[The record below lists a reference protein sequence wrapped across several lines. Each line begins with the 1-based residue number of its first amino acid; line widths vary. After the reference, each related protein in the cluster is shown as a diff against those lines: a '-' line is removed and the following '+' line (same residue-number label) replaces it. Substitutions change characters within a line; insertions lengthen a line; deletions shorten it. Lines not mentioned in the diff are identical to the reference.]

1 MKKQLGFADAFADA
15 RLGSNRKLSEIDELI
30 DWSVLERLVQ
40 QMRPG
45 TQGRPPFAALTM
57 LKALYLQRLYDLS
70 DPGLEEALADR
81 FSFRRFC
88 GFSLA
93 DPTPDETTILRFR
106 HDAARTGVLEQCFAA
121 VNEQLAAQGL
131 VLRQGTMMDAS
142 VIRAKLRPPPMATGR
157 GAVNVQEPDAG
168 WTGRGGKTVLGYKA
182 HIGVDQGSGLVRR
195 LIVTGAGVY
204 ESEVADDLI
213 CGDERAVY
221 GDRAYPLKA
230 RRARIE
236 EPRHQGS
243 HHAPRRQASPQDHG
257 LAGALEQF
265 GVSSPR
271 AGGGGVQCNET
282 PLWLGACAIVG
293 TLLCGRRRL
302 RLRHHLQSS
311 QSRYPQGR
319 LRAPAH
325 AATPA
330 DHHQPSS
337 RRS

>member
-40 QMRPG
+40 QTRPG
-45 TQGRPPFAALTM
+45 TQGRPPFAALAM

-230 RRARIE
+230 RRARLKSLGIKDRIMHRADKHH
-236 EPRHQGS
+236 PRITGWRARWNNLVS
-243 HHAPRRQASPQDHG
+243 RRRAPVEAVFSAMKRLYG
-257 LAGALEQF
+257 LARARSSALCYVAADVF
-265 GVSSPR
+265 AFVTIYNLRR
-271 AGGGGVQCNET
+271 A
-282 PLWLGACAIVG
+282 AI
-293 TLLCGRRRL
+293 LK
-302 RLRHHLQSS
+302 
-311 QSRYPQGR
+311 
-319 LRAPAH
+319 
-325 AATPA
+325 AA
-330 DHHQPSS
+330 
-337 RRS
+337 

>member
-1 MKKQLGFADAFADA
+1 
-15 RLGSNRKLSEIDELI
+15 
-30 DWSVLERLVQ
+30 
-40 QMRPG
+40 
-45 TQGRPPFAALTM
+45 M

-230 RRARIE
+230 RRARLKSLGIKDRIMHRADKHH
-236 EPRHQGS
+236 PRITGWRARWNNLVS
-243 HHAPRRQASPQDHG
+243 RRRAPVEAVFSAMKRLYG
-257 LAGALEQF
+257 LARARSSALCYVAADVF
-265 GVSSPR
+265 AFVTIYNLRR
-271 AGGGGVQCNET
+271 A
-282 PLWLGACAIVG
+282 AI
-293 TLLCGRRRL
+293 LK
-302 RLRHHLQSS
+302 
-311 QSRYPQGR
+311 
-319 LRAPAH
+319 
-325 AATPA
+325 AA
-330 DHHQPSS
+330 
-337 RRS
+337 

>member
-1 MKKQLGFADAFADA
+1 
-15 RLGSNRKLSEIDELI
+15 
-30 DWSVLERLVQ
+30 LVQ

-45 TQGRPPFAALTM
+45 TQGRPPFAALAM

-230 RRARIE
+230 RRARLKSLGIKDRIMHRADKHH
-236 EPRHQGS
+236 PRITGWRARWNNLVS
-243 HHAPRRQASPQDHG
+243 RRRAPVEAVFSAMKRLYG
-257 LAGALEQF
+257 LARARSSALCYVAADVF
-265 GVSSPR
+265 AFVTIYNLRR
-271 AGGGGVQCNET
+271 A
-282 PLWLGACAIVG
+282 AI
-293 TLLCGRRRL
+293 LK
-302 RLRHHLQSS
+302 
-311 QSRYPQGR
+311 
-319 LRAPAH
+319 
-325 AATPA
+325 AA
-330 DHHQPSS
+330 
-337 RRS
+337 

>member
-45 TQGRPPFAALTM
+45 TQGRPPFAALAM

-230 RRARIE
+230 RRARLKSLGIKD
-236 EPRHQGS
+236 RIMHRADK
-243 HHAPRRQASPQDHG
+243 HHPKIMGWRARWNELVARRRAPVEAVFSAMKRLYG
-257 LAGALEQF
+257 LARAR
-265 GVSSPR
+265 SPCLTYVAADVFAFATIYNLRR
-271 AGGGGVQCNET
+271 A
-282 PLWLGACAIVG
+282 AI
-293 TLLCGRRRL
+293 LN
-302 RLRHHLQSS
+302 
-311 QSRYPQGR
+311 
-319 LRAPAH
+319 
-325 AATPA
+325 AA
-330 DHHQPSS
+330 
-337 RRS
+337 

>member
-45 TQGRPPFAALTM
+45 TQGRPPFAALAM

-93 DPTPDETTILRFR
+93 DRTPDETTILRFR

-230 RRARIE
+230 RRARLKSLGIKDRIMHRADKHH
-236 EPRHQGS
+236 PRITGWRARWNNLVS
-243 HHAPRRQASPQDHG
+243 RRRAPVEAVFSAMKRLYG
-257 LAGALEQF
+257 LARARSPALCYVAADVF
-265 GVSSPR
+265 AFVTIYNLRR
-271 AGGGGVQCNET
+271 A
-282 PLWLGACAIVG
+282 AI
-293 TLLCGRRRL
+293 LK
-302 RLRHHLQSS
+302 
-311 QSRYPQGR
+311 
-319 LRAPAH
+319 
-325 AATPA
+325 AA
-330 DHHQPSS
+330 
-337 RRS
+337 

>member
-1 MKKQLGFADAFADA
+1 MREQLGFADAFADA

-30 DWSVLERLVQ
+30 DWSVLERLVR

-45 TQGRPPFAALTM
+45 TQGRPPFAALAM
-57 LKALYLQRLYDLS
+57 LKALYLQPLYDLS

-106 HDAARTGVLEQCFAA
+106 HDAARAGVLEQCFVA
-121 VNEQLAAQGL
+121 VNDQLAAQGL

-142 VIRAKLRPPPMATGR
+142 VIRAKLRPPSMAAGR
-157 GAVNVQEPDAG
+157 GAVNAQEPDAG

-182 HIGVDQGSGLVRR
+182 HVGVDQGSGLVRR

-204 ESEVADDLI
+204 ESEVADGLI

-230 RRARIE
+230 RRARLKSLGIKDRIMHRADKHH
-236 EPRHQGS
+236 PRITGWRARWNNLVARRR
-243 HHAPRRQASPQDHG
+243 APVEAVFSAMKRLYG
-257 LAGALEQF
+257 LARARSPALCYVAADVF
-265 GVSSPR
+265 AFVTIYNLRR
-271 AGGGGVQCNET
+271 A
-282 PLWLGACAIVG
+282 AI
-293 TLLCGRRRL
+293 LK
-302 RLRHHLQSS
+302 
-311 QSRYPQGR
+311 
-319 LRAPAH
+319 
-325 AATPA
+325 AA
-330 DHHQPSS
+330 
-337 RRS
+337 

>member
-1 MKKQLGFADAFADA
+1 LVG
-15 RLGSNRKLSEIDELI
+15 L
-30 DWSVLERLVQ
+30 LERLVQ

-45 TQGRPPFAALTM
+45 TQGRPPFAALAM

-230 RRARIE
+230 RRARLKSLGIKDRIMHRADKHH
-236 EPRHQGS
+236 PRITGWRARWNNLVS
-243 HHAPRRQASPQDHG
+243 RRRAPVEAVFSAMKRLYG
-257 LAGALEQF
+257 LARARSSALCYVAADVF
-265 GVSSPR
+265 AFVTIYNLRR
-271 AGGGGVQCNET
+271 A
-282 PLWLGACAIVG
+282 AI
-293 TLLCGRRRL
+293 LK
-302 RLRHHLQSS
+302 
-311 QSRYPQGR
+311 
-319 LRAPAH
+319 
-325 AATPA
+325 AA
-330 DHHQPSS
+330 
-337 RRS
+337 

>member
-30 DWSVLERLVQ
+30 DWSVVERLVQ

-45 TQGRPPFAALTM
+45 TQGRPPFAALAM

-230 RRARIE
+230 RRARLKSLGIKDRIMHRADKHH
-236 EPRHQGS
+236 PRITGWRARWNNLVS
-243 HHAPRRQASPQDHG
+243 RRRAPVEAVFSAMKRLYG
-257 LAGALEQF
+257 LARARSSALCYVAADVF
-265 GVSSPR
+265 AFVTIYNLRR
-271 AGGGGVQCNET
+271 A
-282 PLWLGACAIVG
+282 AI
-293 TLLCGRRRL
+293 LK
-302 RLRHHLQSS
+302 
-311 QSRYPQGR
+311 
-319 LRAPAH
+319 
-325 AATPA
+325 AA
-330 DHHQPSS
+330 
-337 RRS
+337 

>member
-45 TQGRPPFAALTM
+45 TQGRPPFAALAM
-57 LKALYLQRLYDLS
+57 LKALDLQRLYDLS

-168 WTGRGGKTVLGYKA
+168 WTGRGGKTVLGDRA

-195 LIVTGAGVY
+195 LIVTGAGVD
-204 ESEVADDLI
+204 ESEVADALI

-230 RRARIE
+230 RRARLKSLGIKDRIMHRADKHH
-236 EPRHQGS
+236 PRITGWRARWNNLVS
-243 HHAPRRQASPQDHG
+243 RRRAPVEAVFSAMKRLYG
-257 LAGALEQF
+257 LARARSSALCYVAADVF
-265 GVSSPR
+265 AFVTIYNLRR
-271 AGGGGVQCNET
+271 A
-282 PLWLGACAIVG
+282 AI
-293 TLLCGRRRL
+293 LK
-302 RLRHHLQSS
+302 
-311 QSRYPQGR
+311 
-319 LRAPAH
+319 
-325 AATPA
+325 AA
-330 DHHQPSS
+330 
-337 RRS
+337 